1 MHGLAVGRRR
11 RYPLPLRPCKGG
23 AHRTVLENQK
33 VTFLCWNIYSIHR
46 RLECTTS
53 YGGSMRA
60 SKETWKLDEPSYSRT
75 WTEIEEMLHSAV
87 NEMNAQR
94 AKFHLR
100 KVTGPREAKYR
111 ALMKYQRAKGIVD
124 TLRWTIGVRGQKSPL
139 KEGLGD

>member
-1 MHGLAVGRRR
+1 
-11 RYPLPLRPCKGG
+11 
-23 AHRTVLENQK
+23 
-33 VTFLCWNIYSIHR
+33 
-46 RLECTTS
+46 
-53 YGGSMRA
+53 MRA

-111 ALMKYQRAKGIVD
+111 ALMKYQRAKGNRRHTSMDYWRTGSKI
-124 TLRWTIGVRGQKSPL
+124 SS
-139 KEGLGD
+139 

>member
-1 MHGLAVGRRR
+1 MGLQWVLSDA
-11 RYPLPLRPCKGG
+11 
-23 AHRTVLENQK
+23 TVVFTGE
-33 VTFLCWNIYSIHR
+33 R
-46 RLECTTS
+46 M
-53 YGGSMRA
+53 G
-60 SKETWKLDEPSYSRT
+60 YSRT
-75 WTEIEEMLHSAV
+75 WTDIEEMLHSAV

-124 TLRWTIGVRGQKSPL
+124 TLRWTIGARGQKSPL

>member
-1 MHGLAVGRRR
+1 MSQVIAVLGW
-11 RYPLPLRPCKGG
+11 K
-23 AHRTVLENQK
+23 
-33 VTFLCWNIYSIHR
+33 
-46 RLECTTS
+46 
-53 YGGSMRA
+53 
-60 SKETWKLDEPSYSRT
+60 SKKFFIP
-75 WTEIEEMLHSAV
+75 V

>member
-1 MHGLAVGRRR
+1 
-11 RYPLPLRPCKGG
+11 
-23 AHRTVLENQK
+23 
-33 VTFLCWNIYSIHR
+33 
-46 RLECTTS
+46 
-53 YGGSMRA
+53 MRA

-124 TLRWTIGVRGQKSPL
+124 TLRWTIGVRGQKPPL

>member
-1 MHGLAVGRRR
+1 MFSSAE
-11 RYPLPLRPCKGG
+11 
-23 AHRTVLENQK
+23 AFNQPIGN
-33 VTFLCWNIYSIHR
+33 WNV
-46 RLECTTS
+46 
-53 YGGSMRA
+53 
-60 SKETWKLDEPSYSRT
+60 
-75 WTEIEEMLHSAV
+75 SAV